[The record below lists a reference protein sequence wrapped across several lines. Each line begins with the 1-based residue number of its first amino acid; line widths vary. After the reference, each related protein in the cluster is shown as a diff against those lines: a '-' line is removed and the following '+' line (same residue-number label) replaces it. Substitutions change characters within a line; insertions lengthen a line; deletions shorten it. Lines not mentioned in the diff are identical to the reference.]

1 MKLIVFLY
9 IAFIIFMIVLLNAV
23 TYKHNINVDMQ
34 TKITCQEM
42 AIKNKYDY
50 RNTEFKNFDFYKSC
64 IDNVR
69 YTSPLNR

>member
-1 MKLIVFLY
+1 MKFLFVISVLFYLIY
-9 IAFIIFMIVLLNAV
+9 IIYSLFIVIK
-23 TYKHNINVDMQ
+23 TVDKD
-34 TKITCQEM
+34 TISTCQQM